1 MNLLKRKNT
10 KGDKTYYYYDFG
22 RSKGQRPATGIFV
35 YTKPKDQTQK
45 NHNKQALAL
54 LEVKKSQAIIE
65 KQSIGT
71 AYIPAHKFKD
81 NFLDYYEEYVNAH
94 RRNGNRHLQNSL
106 NQFRLFLDTEFISPV
121 DITENLCKN
130 FRRYLLDKYTGETP
144 SDYYTRFKWVLAAA
158 TADGY
163 FRVNPTEKVAAKS
176 NPSVRLKEHLE
187 VSEYLELLNTPCT
200 NEEVKDDFIFCCYT
214 GLRWVDV
221 KQLRIEQI
229 NGIKLT
235 TRIIQAKTGLSVT
248 LTLHPIAHI
257 IVDKRRKSATD
268 LLFRLPT
275 ADGANK
281 VLAKWFSATSIDKY
295 ITWSCARLSFA
306 ILLKDK
312 LVDDPTIAYLMGHS
326 TTKQV
331 QKTYKRHRPADQQT
345 TIEQLPTPELL
356 PYFLNI

>member
-1 MNLLKRKNT
+1 MNFLKRKNT

-22 RSKGQRPATGIFV
+22 RAKGQRPATGIFV

-65 KQSIGT
+65 QQSIGT
-71 AYIPAHKFKD
+71 VFIPAHKFKE
-81 NFLDYYEEYVNAH
+81 NFLDYYEEYVNNN
-94 RRNGNRHLQNSL
+94 RRDGNRHLESSL
-106 NQFRLFLDTEFISPV
+106 KQFRLFLGNSFISPG
-121 DITENLCKN
+121 DITENTCKA
-130 FRRYLLDKYTGETP
+130 FRRFLLNKYTGETP

-163 FRVNPTEKVAAKS
+163 FRINPTEKVAAKS
-176 NPSVRLKEHLE
+176 NPSIRLKEHLE
-187 VSEYLELLNTPCT
+187 VPEYLELLNTPCT
-200 NEEVKDDFIFCCYT
+200 NEEVKDAFIFCCYT

-221 KQLRIEQI
+221 KRLQIHQI
-229 NGIKLT
+229 NGGSLT
-235 TRIIQAKTGLSVT
+235 TRIIQAKTGLPVT
-248 LTLHPIAHI
+248 LTLHPIARMI
-257 IVDKRRKSATD
+257 LEKRRYSQTG

-281 VLAKWFSATSIDKY
+281 VLERWISATGIGKY

-331 QKTYKRHRPADQQT
+331 QKTYKRHRPANQQN

-356 PYFLNI
+356 PYFLIL